1 MVWCCSLAVRL
12 RPLLDRLGWPRG
24 FGGVV
29 EVRER
34 ITIFFEGSFQGL
46 GPVVASYLRH
56 LAASMAPFQPGPAW
70 FQHELLRINI

>member
-1 MVWCCSLAVRL
+1 MVLQFG
-12 RPLLDRLGWPRG
+12 RPLAPVVGSAGLVEGG
-24 FGGVV
+24 FGGMV